1 MQQRLAILGT
11 GRMGGALLNGM
22 LRSGWVSAEQVH
34 CTVGHSERA
43 RAVADTYGVH
53 ADTDSASAVA
63 GADVVLLAVKPQSL
77 RELLAGVGE
86 TIHPGQLV
94 ISVCAGVPTSAI
106 EAQLAEG
113 VAVVRVMSNTPVQV
127 DQAMSAVA
135 GGRHAR
141 QDDVELAAEILSH
154 VGRVIRLP
162 EEHLDAVTALSGS
175 GPAYVFMIAEAMID
189 AGILLGLSRD
199 VAAELITQMLVGSAT
214 MLRDSGRQPVQLRE
228 EVASP
233 GGVTISALRTL
244 EDASVRAAMMNAIEA
259 ARDRG
264 RELASG

>member
-11 GRMGGALLNGM
+11 GRMGAALLNGM

-43 RAVADTYGVH
+43 RVVADTYGVH

-244 EDASVRAAMMNAIEA
+244 EDASVRAAMINAIEA